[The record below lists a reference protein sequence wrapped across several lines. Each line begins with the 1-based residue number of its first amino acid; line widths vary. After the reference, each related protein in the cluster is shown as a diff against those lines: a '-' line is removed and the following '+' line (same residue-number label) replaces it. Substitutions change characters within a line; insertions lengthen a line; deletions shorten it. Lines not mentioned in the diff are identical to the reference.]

1 MLRNVYQNCLPF
13 GIIFIF
19 FQFGFARGSDIPDE
33 IVPVN
38 DGDTATLRCRIST
51 NRPEDFDRL
60 SWTKDDLPEKIAR
73 IQECKDIQISN
84 SSCNIF
90 VSTPGK
96 YSVAGDLASGS
107 ILRVMHVT
115 IDDDGIYT
123 CKAIILG
130 GSPSKRI
137 RLAVLRP
144 PTDITL
150 LDIDKQLALTER
162 DVMHVVR
169 NRANRI
175 NCTVPS
181 SNPEANINWSYGDV
195 NVNVHE
201 QTNRSVGSDVP
212 FMTSTR
218 ALDIFPTAAVTGTM
232 ITCVVTHYG
241 LLKALQKNFILNV
254 GSIKAIYN
262 PRDRSVD
269 ITRPHRGLDPLP
281 IGICFQLVQTSSSN
295 SADPALEESECV
307 GVNES
312 VPIPPGWTVNKLAIV
327 TYGNTALSAPS
338 EILGISK
345 ARTGLIVGLTLG
357 ILVFIA
363 AIFILYKMKKRHSG
377 MQKARVMRQLPA
389 QPKPAKDEGETNT
402 SPEYHYVDDSLQ
414 DKYTTDDL
422 YGTTKHLYQEGALQ
436 AAPDTAE
443 DSSGYSMKIAK
454 TKAGITMYKCL

>member
-1 MLRNVYQNCLPF
+1 MTVIQPRC
-13 GIIFIF
+13 G
-19 FQFGFARGSDIPDE
+19 AGS
-33 IVPVN
+33 
-38 DGDTATLRCRIST
+38 ST

-73 IQECKDIQISN
+73 IQECENIQISN
-84 SSCNIF
+84 SSCSISI
-90 VSTPGK
+90 STPGK

-107 ILRVMHVT
+107 ILRVRGVT

-150 LDIDKQLALTER
+150 LDIANQLALTER
-162 DVMHVVR
+162 DVMHVVCD
-169 NRANRI
+169 RANRI
-175 NCTVPS
+175 NCTVLS

-212 FMTSTR
+212 FVTSTR
-218 ALDIFPTAAVTGTM
+218 ALDIFPTAADTGTM

-254 GSIKAIYN
+254 GSLPNSPKDVKVVGASVTPTSFTLAWLRGSFDSMPETYTVVYCSTHELEQCSDISGIGTTRVKIDNLRPFTSYHIEVSSENIFGSSEDNAVVTQLTKPLSPTELGIKAIYN

-269 ITRPHRGLDPLP
+269 VTRPHRGLDPLP
-281 IGICFQLVQTSSSN
+281 IGICFQLVQTPSSN
-295 SADPALEESECV
+295 FADPALEESECV

-345 ARTGLIVGLTLG
+345 G
-357 ILVFIA
+357 
-363 AIFILYKMKKRHSG
+363 
-377 MQKARVMRQLPA
+377 
-389 QPKPAKDEGETNT
+389 
-402 SPEYHYVDDSLQ
+402 
-414 DKYTTDDL
+414 
-422 YGTTKHLYQEGALQ
+422 
-436 AAPDTAE
+436 
-443 DSSGYSMKIAK
+443 
-454 TKAGITMYKCL
+454 

>member
-84 SSCNIF
+84 SSCSIS

-96 YSVAGDLASGS
+96 YSVAGDLAFGS
-107 ILRVMHVT
+107 ILRVSRVT

-150 LDIDKQLALTER
+150 LDIAKQLALTER

-175 NCTVPS
+175 NCTVLP

-218 ALDIFPTAAVTGTM
+218 ALDIFPTAADTGDM

-241 LLKALQKNFILNV
+241 LLKALQKNVILNV
-254 GSIKAIYN
+254 GRLPNSPKDVKVVGA
-262 PRDRSVD
+262 SVTPTSFTLAWLRGSFD
-269 ITRPHRGLDPLP
+269 GKPETYTVVYCSTHELEQCSNISGIGASRVKIDNLRP
-281 IGICFQLVQTSSSN
+281 FTSYHIEVSSEN
-295 SADPALEESECV
+295 VFGSSED
-307 GVNES
+307 N
-312 VPIPPGWTVNKLAIV
+312 AIV
-327 TYGNTALSAPS
+327 TQ
-338 EILGISK
+338 
-345 ARTGLIVGLTLG
+345 LT
-357 ILVFIA
+357 
-363 AIFILYKMKKRHSG
+363 KRI
-377 MQKARVMRQLPA
+377 RI
-389 QPKPAKDEGETNT
+389 
-402 SPEYHYVDDSLQ
+402 
-414 DKYTTDDL
+414 YTLDPFGFC
-422 YGTTKHLYQEGALQ
+422 Y
-436 AAPDTAE
+436 
-443 DSSGYSMKIAK
+443 
-454 TKAGITMYKCL
+454 C